1 MCGITAYAGTSPALP
16 FLMQGLKKLEYRG
29 YDSAGVTLAGTD
41 GLVTI
46 KAKGRLAI
54 LEEKLAEN
62 VWNQTTG
69 IGHTRWATHGIPSNL
84 NSHPH
89 MNEEGTIAIVH
100 NGIIENYAPIRE
112 FLQEQ
117 GCHFQSD
124 TDSEVI
130 VHMLD
135 YYYEGDMLGALVKT
149 VRYLQGSF
157 ALCVVCADE
166 PDTVYTVRKESP
178 MVLGMCEGA
187 SFCASDIPAILEYTK
202 EIVPM
207 EDGQIARLRPDGIQ
221 LYDFEGNETELVWQQ
236 ITYDVQA
243 AQKGGYD
250 TYMQKEMHEQ
260 PYVIS
265 ETLRGRILSDRIL
278 FPELDDANLE
288 NVDRIYLIACG
299 TAYHAGCYGA
309 YLLRQWLPRVFS
321 ACIPASEYR
330 YGNYPANERTLCIFI
345 SQSGETADTLAA
357 LKDARTKGAL
367 CVAVANVL
375 GSSLCRQ
382 ADLSLYTCAGPE
394 IAVASTKAY
403 TTQLVLLAALML
415 YLADRMQGLVH
426 DRERFVQ
433 DLAHMPACCEKMLE
447 LEDEMAA
454 CAASLKDK
462 QDAYFIGRQ
471 LDHVSVLE
479 GALKLKEV
487 SYIHADAYYAGELK
501 HGPIA
506 LIDEG
511 TFVLALATQPDVA
524 SKTISNIQET
534 AARGARVTLIT
545 GAGMDVKGFE
555 RVIQICDMHPYLA
568 PVPVTIL
575 LQELAYHAAVVK
587 GCDVD
592 KPRNLAKSVTVE

>member
-587 GCDVD
+587 GCDMD